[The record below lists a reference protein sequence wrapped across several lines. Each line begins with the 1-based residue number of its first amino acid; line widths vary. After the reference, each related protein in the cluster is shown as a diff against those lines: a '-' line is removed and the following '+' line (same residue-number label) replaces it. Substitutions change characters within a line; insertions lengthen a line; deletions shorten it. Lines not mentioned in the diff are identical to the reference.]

1 MKSLQQN
8 ITVGHYEESEECETE
23 EKSLNLMKINSE
35 HPKPITTQAEDSCH
49 QSTLLKTDKDVQ
61 SLHTNLSQCS
71 SAYKEKVRCR
81 TFSMFS

>member
-49 QSTLLKTDKDVQ
+49 QSTLLRRQTRMCKAST
-61 SLHTNLSQCS
+61 LTYHMQCLQRES
-71 SAYKEKVRCR
+71 K
-81 TFSMFS
+81 M